1 MANSQDDIVSQS
13 ILQQDK
19 ENYIANSL
27 MRVLLNNNVN
37 QSKCYRIIE
46 LLKEKVLG
54 SSGHEEKTI

>member
-1 MANSQDDIVSQS
+1 MVSNQDNAVSQS

-27 MRVLLNNNVN
+27 MRVLLNNDVN
-37 QSKCYRIIE
+37 QSECYRIIE

-54 SSGHEEKTI
+54 KVEV